1 MTVFGLGN
9 PGAKY
14 SGTRHNAGFE
24 TVERIAAQKGMRLRK
39 RCFRCYRRAVLDDL
53 VLVQPLTFM
62 NNSGLAVPDNIT
74 SASDMIVIV
83 DQMDLPPGKG
93 YQALKTLQD
102 CGFVDSIITRRIAGL
117 EERAGCRNVLN
128 MKGTVYDNV
137 CPGCGRHYPVEYMRD
152 AKGVPL
158 CEACMAAIRPQVCLF
173 GEMINNAVMT
183 RAAEEV
189 SKADTLLVLGANLT
203 STLCSQLIQYYTGS
217 SLILVTETEH
227 YSDQR
232 ADIVIHSRSDEFL
245 ASMVSE
251 YKKENL

>member
-83 DQMDLPPGKG
+83 DQMDLPPGKIRIRRG
-93 YQALKTLQD
+93 GSSAGHNGLK
-102 CGFVDSIITRRIAGL
+102 SIISVCGPDFIRVYIGIGRP
-117 EERAGCRNVLN
+117 EEGVSVPDHVLS
-128 MKGTVYDNV
+128 
-137 CPGCGRHYPVEYMRD
+137 RFS
-152 AKGVPL
+152 
-158 CEACMAAIRPQVCLF
+158 PQDRELVDWA
-173 GEMINNAVMT
+173 EEK
-183 RAAEEV
+183 AAE
-189 SKADTLLVLGANLT
+189 AVLRIYGGEKLESVIQWAN
-203 STLCSQLIQYYTGS
+203 S
-217 SLILVTETEH
+217 
-227 YSDQR
+227 
-232 ADIVIHSRSDEFL
+232 
-245 ASMVSE
+245 
-251 YKKENL
+251 